1 MRKTIRLVCVA
12 IGSTAALAGQTN
24 PNSPLSGKYFAR
36 HVEYLTDANNNVTD
50 ARSIIGSMTFDG
62 VGNYTFSGQQ
72 VILTGNAAPYS
83 VSGTYALSG
92 SGAVTMTNPQ
102 TTTGNLNARFGS
114 EAVIGVSTNGAGG
127 VFDLFVAIPA
137 PASTVT
143 DSNATLVVSWAL
155 VDYELTGAS
164 SSQVRDA
171 GVTVQFDGKGN
182 IPTVGATGHGASIA
196 GGATQKQ
203 QFTGAYSVNADGS
216 GTISF
221 TPPAG
226 LMASNAL
233 LASGSRV
240 LGVSASGHMLL
251 AGSASGHDILIGVRI
266 AATDNITA
274 ASFAGRYWVSG
285 VETDSTQYSDNYV
298 GSLSVIASKSAAV
311 ISEELHQLGTPKH
324 FFQTNAA
331 TFSTGSTSSGTALLS
346 AGSTYIIPGA
356 GSTLLA
362 ADVGIDGGGNPSGQN
377 QFAIAVGEQIPTL
390 TGTGVFVNPQGVVNA
405 ASNAP
410 VGNPISPGEF
420 ISIYGS
426 GLSTQTLVAAPP
438 YPATLGNVS
447 VSIGGFPA
455 PLYLVSPGQINCLVP
470 YEINTTTAGSAQVI
484 VNNGGTMSNTPNITV
499 SATSPGI
506 FSNDLTGTGEGA
518 ITHLSGVL
526 VSSKSPAVAGETLT
540 IYLTGLGV
548 LQNPIADGNAPNPA
562 AADSAVASVQVA
574 VDGVASSNVQY
585 AGINPVYPGLYQINF
600 VMPKVPDHGQDVQV
614 TIITPDAVHS
624 QVSLFAQ

>member
-1 MRKTIRLVCVA
+1 
-12 IGSTAALAGQTN
+12 
-24 PNSPLSGKYFAR
+24 
-36 HVEYLTDANNNVTD
+36 
-50 ARSIIGSMTFDG
+50 
-62 VGNYTFSGQQ
+62 
-72 VILTGNAAPYS
+72 
-83 VSGTYALSG
+83 
-92 SGAVTMTNPQ
+92 
-102 TTTGNLNARFGS
+102 
-114 EAVIGVSTNGAGG
+114 
-127 VFDLFVAIPA
+127 
-137 PASTVT
+137 
-143 DSNATLVVSWAL
+143 
-155 VDYELTGAS
+155 
-164 SSQVRDA
+164 
-171 GVTVQFDGKGN
+171 
-182 IPTVGATGHGASIA
+182 
-196 GGATQKQ
+196 
-203 QFTGAYSVNADGS
+203 
-216 GTISF
+216 
-221 TPPAG
+221 
-226 LMASNAL
+226 
-233 LASGSRV
+233 
-240 LGVSASGHMLL
+240 
-251 AGSASGHDILIGVRI
+251 
-266 AATDNITA
+266 
-274 ASFAGRYWVSG
+274 
-285 VETDSTQYSDNYV
+285 
-298 GSLSVIASKSAAV
+298 
-311 ISEELHQLGTPKH
+311 
-324 FFQTNAA
+324 
-331 TFSTGSTSSGTALLS
+331 
-346 AGSTYIIPGA
+346 
-356 GSTLLA
+356 
-362 ADVGIDGGGNPSGQN
+362 
-377 QFAIAVGEQIPTL
+377 
-390 TGTGVFVNPQGVVNA
+390 VVNA